1 MVQHPPLHASP
12 KGYNSSVE
20 RNTQVLCRKVIEM
33 DLRLKEITW
42 VRLLSLLLWTVLMIL
57 KRGIT
62 QLIEIVERRTFDVN
76 VQAKEER
83 GREKLIDEAT
93 LLPPLSDELVLSQ
106 IWPLLHKRV
115 NVSLLWRLRKVN
127 RAWKN
132 KVGTT
137 LEWVALEFV
146 RIDSPG
152 FLRLLEKRGER
163 RPSLRE
169 RVEKELDSLDV
180 ILAEDLSEFS
190 LQVVNSRSVVVSSE
204 PIEGVGESGSVRVSF
219 EAEASSTAR
228 CRSCVCRETCY
239 TGRQSIDGG
248 EIEWSEEEEIE
259 TCSSFSGSSLR
270 VYYPRHSLKG

>member
-1 MVQHPPLHASP
+1 
-12 KGYNSSVE
+12 
-20 RNTQVLCRKVIEM
+20 M

-42 VRLLSLLLWTVLMIL
+42 VRLLYLLLWTVLMML

-62 QLIEIVERRTFDVN
+62 QLIDIVERRIFDVN
-76 VQAKEER
+76 VQAKEESS
-83 GREKLIDEAT
+83 REKLIGEAT

-115 NVSLLWRLRKVN
+115 NVSLLWRLRKLN
-127 RAWKN
+127 RAWKK

-137 LEWVALEFV
+137 LEWAALEFV

-152 FLRLLEKRGER
+152 FLRLLEKRGEH

-169 RVEKELDSLDV
+169 RVESELDSPVVL
-180 ILAEDLSEFS
+180 LAENLSEFS
-190 LQVVNSRSVVVSSE
+190 SQVGKAQSVVVSPE
-204 PIEGVGESGSVRVSF
+204 PIEGVGESGSVRMNF
-219 EAEASSTAR
+219 EAEVNSTAR
-228 CRSCVCRETCY
+228 CHSCICRETCY

-248 EIEWSEEEEIE
+248 GIDWSEEEEIE

-270 VYYPRHSLKG
+270 VYYPRHSLKGQLG